1 MSRDE
6 TDHVEQL
13 YRAIYAVVRRIPA
26 GRVATYGQVA
36 ELAGIPGGG
45 RVAGAALKVSSRA
58 GWLPWQRVI
67 GKAGPNRGRIAI
79 HDPVGAA
86 VQRQLLDQEGV
97 AINDSGLIAL
107 DRYGWLPGDGSRRPR
122 RAPAGR
128 ATAGS
133 ARAASPRRRPRSAS
147 TSRASSIERG
157 LSRPLLRGK
166 AAKFTPPRVA
176 SRGPAPGSPVRIAPG
191 RAGSATAGSAR
202 AASPR
207 RRPRSASTSRASSSR
222 R

>member
-1 MSRDE
+1 MASSEMTNGMTEDM
-6 TDHVEQL
+6 TDDMTEQVAKL

-45 RVAGAALKVSSRA
+45 RVAGAAMKVSSRA
-58 GWLPWQRVI
+58 GRLPWQRVI

-86 VQRQLLDQEGV
+86 VQRQLLGKEG
-97 AINDSGLIAL
+97 IEIGDSGLVAL
-107 DRYGWLPGDGSRRPR
+107 DRYGWLPADGSRRPR
-122 RAPAGR
+122 RIK
-128 ATAGS
+128 AGS
-133 ARAASPRRRPRSAS
+133 G
-147 TSRASSIERG
+147 RG
-157 LSRPLLRGK
+157 
-166 AAKFTPPRVA
+166 
-176 SRGPAPGSPVRIAPG
+176 
-191 RAGSATAGSAR
+191 
-202 AASPR
+202 ASPR

>member
-1 MSRDE
+1 MSRNADE
-6 TDHVEQL
+6 DEDESEDEIRHVEKL
-13 YRAIYAVVRRIPA
+13 YRAIYAVVRQIPR

-58 GWLPWQRVI
+58 GRLPWQRVI

-86 VQRQLLDQEGV
+86 VQRQLLGKEGV
-97 AINDSGLIAL
+97 EINDSGLVPL
-107 DRYGWLPGDGSRRPR
+107 DRYGWLPGDDRR
-122 RAPAGR
+122 G
-128 ATAGS
+128 
-133 ARAASPRRRPRSAS
+133 
-147 TSRASSIERG
+147 
-157 LSRPLLRGK
+157 
-166 AAKFTPPRVA
+166 PPR
-176 SRGPAPGSPVRIAPG
+176 G
-191 RAGSATAGSAR
+191 RATAGSAR